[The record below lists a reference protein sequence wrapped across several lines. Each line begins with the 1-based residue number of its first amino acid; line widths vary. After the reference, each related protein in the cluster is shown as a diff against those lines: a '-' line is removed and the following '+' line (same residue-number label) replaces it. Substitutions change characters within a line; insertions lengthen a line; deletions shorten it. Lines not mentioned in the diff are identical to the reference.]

1 MADQTGAINGV
12 QSIIKYLELKGI
24 EATEEE
30 INSVFEN
37 SLEEGSEVLNND
49 TFVQELAE
57 NWDIDPEDEELLN
70 TIGTISA
77 TDGVQETLSYND
89 LHTPVA
95 ASSVTQEDTLPEC
108 FSGRSAD
115 KIQKDENGQHYVT
128 VDEFD
133 INKEDNIDCI
143 SRLIYNTYGVSL
155 YSDEGREIY
164 SKLVEA
170 NPDVLQ
176 EDYNATVIH
185 PDQRINLV
193 DTSSSAVTGGGAAGE
208 GGAVTGEGGAV
219 GGGAGRYV
227 GNTTLSEE
235 QVAEYAQKLQD
246 SMDDGLGVNESAF
259 SELINNEELSADDWV
274 NVLSY
279 YESTFD
285 SSFVQDVDGDFNG
298 NDRTQ
303 IMNQM
308 TSRILESAQQG
319 NPAAIELLCSELHNA
334 TGDMWGTADE
344 FVESVMNG
352 ASDEILTSVMD
363 NYNRVTGSEIYKD
376 FENDFSGKTEKNYLN
391 KLSSAYQNVTG
402 TEYAG
407 WDDGELSLQDGAGSF
422 AQGVVDK
429 AKEQVSGVVSTVTE
443 HPVATAAAVGGVGAA
458 CLAAGAIVGAPVVA
472 AALGIAG
479 LGGALYGAA
488 RAVGGAIEGMKS
500 YNNAQTDAQAQEAMG
515 DVGANTLEL
524 GENVALGTLSGVQT
538 VRAFGAMRSA
548 ATAGSA
554 AGSAAGSVDGALVL
568 PQQSSASATAGAA
581 GGTAAGAG
589 TTDDVL
595 LLGAGTA
602 DDAFGAASGTA
613 SGAASGTSAFTQW
626 QQGRFAQYV
635 EPLSNSLGQLDDI
648 ATGLTKESAQG
659 VRELQTL
666 IQNFMLNP
674 TDKTTYRQLAMAI
687 HPDTSTITAIDGTYL
702 EDLLKTVNVIR
713 DQVLSAA

>member
-77 TDGVQETLSYND
+77 TDGVQETLSYDD
-89 LHTPVA
+89 LNSPVTDSSA
-95 ASSVTQEDTLPEC
+95 AQEETLPEC

-115 KIQKDENGQHYVT
+115 KIQKDDTTGEYYVT

-246 SMDDGLGVNESAF
+246 SMDDGLGVNESSF
-259 SELINNEELSADDWV
+259 DELVNNEELSADDWV

-376 FENDFSGKTEKNYLN
+376 FENDFSGQTEKNYLN

-443 HPVATAAAVGGVGAA
+443 HPVATAAAVGGVGAV

-500 YNNAQTDAQAQEAMG
+500 YNNAQTDAQAQQAMG
-515 DVGANTLEL
+515 DVGASTLEF
-524 GENVALGTLSGVQT
+524 GENVALGALSGVQT
-538 VRAFGAMRSA
+538 ARAFGAMRGA

-554 AGSAAGSVDGALVL
+554 AAGAADSVDDALAL
-568 PQQSSASATAGAA
+568 PQAGQSSASATAGAA
-581 GGTAAGAG
+581 GSV
-589 TTDDVL
+589 DDTL
-595 LLGAGTA
+595 LLGVGTA

-674 TDKTTYRQLAMAI
+674 TDKTTYRQLAMMI
-687 HPDTSTITAIDGTYL
+687 HPDTRTITTIDASYL
-702 EDLLKTVNVIR
+702 DELIKTVNVIR
-713 DQVLSAA
+713 EQVLSAGV

>member
-77 TDGVQETLSYND
+77 TDGVQETLSYDD
-89 LHTPVA
+89 LNSPVTDSSA
-95 ASSVTQEDTLPEC
+95 AQEETLPEC

-115 KIQKDENGQHYVT
+115 KIQKDDTTGEYYVT

-219 GGGAGRYV
+219 GGGAGRYAE
-227 GNTTLSEE
+227 NTTLTDE
-235 QVAEYAQKLQD
+235 QVAQYAQKLHD

-319 NPAAIELLCSELHNA
+319 NPAAVELLCSELHNA
-334 TGDMWGTADE
+334 TGDMLGTADE
-344 FVESVMNG
+344 FVESVMKS

-376 FENDFSGKTEKNYLN
+376 FENDFSGQTEKNYLN

-515 DVGANTLEL
+515 DVGGSALEF
-524 GENVALGTLSGVQT
+524 GENVVVGTLSGAQT

-554 AGSAAGSVDGALVL
+554 AAGAAGSVDDALAL
-568 PQQSSASATAGAA
+568 PQAGQSSAGA
-581 GGTAAGAG
+581 
-589 TTDDVL
+589 L
-595 LLGAGTA
+595 
-602 DDAFGAASGTA
+602 
-613 SGAASGTSAFTQW
+613 
-626 QQGRFAQYV
+626 AQYTD
-635 EPLSNSLGQLDDI
+635 PLNGVLSQLDDI
-648 ATGLTKESAQG
+648 AANMPDATEVQQVQS
-659 VRELQTL
+659 L
-666 IQNFMLNP
+666 IKNFMLNP
-674 TDKTTYRQLAMAI
+674 TDKTAYRQLAMAI
-687 HPDTSTITAIDGTYL
+687 HPDTSTITVLDPSYW
-702 EDLLKTVNVIR
+702 EDLLKTVNLMHSEAMGT
-713 DQVLSAA
+713 VL

>member
-77 TDGVQETLSYND
+77 TDGVQETLSYDD
-89 LHTPVA
+89 LNSPVTDSSA
-95 ASSVTQEDTLPEC
+95 AQDDTLPEC

-115 KIQKDENGQHYVT
+115 KIQKDDTTGEYYVT

-133 INKEDNIDCI
+133 INKEDNIDCV

-259 SELINNEELSADDWV
+259 NELVNNEELSADDWV
-274 NVLSY
+274 NILSY
-279 YESTFD
+279 YESSFD
-285 SSFVQDVDGDFNG
+285 NSFVQDVDGDFNG

-334 TGDMWGTADE
+334 TGDMHGAAEE
-344 FVESVMNG
+344 FVESVMNS
-352 ASDEILTSVMD
+352 ASDEVLTSVMD

-376 FENDFSGKTEKNYLN
+376 FKNDFSGQTQKDYLD
-391 KLSSAYQNVTG
+391 KLSGAYQNVTG
-402 TEYAG
+402 TEYTG
-407 WDDGELSLQDGAGSF
+407 WDDGELALEEQAGAF

-429 AKEQVSGVVSTVTE
+429 AAEQVDNILWLLQQLSAVS
-443 HPVATAAAVGGVGAA
+443 
-458 CLAAGAIVGAPVVA
+458 
-472 AALGIAG
+472 
-479 LGGALYGAA
+479 
-488 RAVGGAIEGMKS
+488 
-500 YNNAQTDAQAQEAMG
+500 
-515 DVGANTLEL
+515 
-524 GENVALGTLSGVQT
+524 
-538 VRAFGAMRSA
+538 
-548 ATAGSA
+548 
-554 AGSAAGSVDGALVL
+554 
-568 PQQSSASATAGAA
+568 
-581 GGTAAGAG
+581 
-589 TTDDVL
+589 
-595 LLGAGTA
+595 
-602 DDAFGAASGTA
+602 
-613 SGAASGTSAFTQW
+613 
-626 QQGRFAQYV
+626 AQYV
-635 EPLSNSLGQLDDI
+635 
-648 ATGLTKESAQG
+648 
-659 VRELQTL
+659 
-666 IQNFMLNP
+666 
-674 TDKTTYRQLAMAI
+674 
-687 HPDTSTITAIDGTYL
+687 
-702 EDLLKTVNVIR
+702 
-713 DQVLSAA
+713 

>member
-37 SLEEGSEVLNND
+37 SLEEGSEVLDND
-49 TFVQELAE
+49 VFVQELAE

-77 TDGVQETLSYND
+77 TDGVQETLSYDD
-89 LHTPVA
+89 LNSPVTDSSA
-95 ASSVTQEDTLPEC
+95 AQDDTLPEC

-155 YSDEGREIY
+155 YSDDGREIY

-285 SSFVQDVDGDFNG
+285 SSFVQDVDGDFNA

-344 FVESVMNG
+344 FVESVMNS

-376 FENDFSGKTEKNYLN
+376 FENDFSGQTEKNYLN

-500 YNNAQTDAQAQEAMG
+500 YNNAQTDAQAQQAMR
-515 DVGANTLEL
+515 DVGANTLEF
-524 GENVALGTLSGVQT
+524 GENVALGALSGAQT
-538 VRAFGAMRSA
+538 AGAFGAMRGA
-548 ATAGSA
+548 ATAGNAA
-554 AGSAAGSVDGALVL
+554 AGAAGSVDDGLALL
-568 PQQSSASATAGAA
+568 PAGQSSAGA
-581 GGTAAGAG
+581 
-589 TTDDVL
+589 L
-595 LLGAGTA
+595 
-602 DDAFGAASGTA
+602 
-613 SGAASGTSAFTQW
+613 
-626 QQGRFAQYV
+626 AQYTD
-635 EPLSNSLGQLDDI
+635 PLNGVLSQLDDI
-648 ATGLTKESAQG
+648 AANMPDATEVQQVQS
-659 VRELQTL
+659 L
-666 IQNFMLNP
+666 IKNFMLNP
-674 TDKTTYRQLAMAI
+674 TDKTAYRQLAMAI
-687 HPDTSTITAIDGTYL
+687 HPDTSTITVLDPSYW
-702 EDLLKTVNVIR
+702 EDLFKTVNLIHSEAVSA
-713 DQVLSAA
+713 VL

>member
-77 TDGVQETLSYND
+77 TDGVQETLSYDD
-89 LHTPVA
+89 LNSPVTDSSA
-95 ASSVTQEDTLPEC
+95 AQDDTLPEC

-334 TGDMWGTADE
+334 TGDMLGTADE
-344 FVESVMNG
+344 FVESVMKS

-376 FENDFSGKTEKNYLN
+376 FENDFSGQTEKNYLN

-402 TEYAG
+402 TEYTG

-515 DVGANTLEL
+515 DVGANALEF
-524 GENVALGTLSGVQT
+524 GENVALGTLSGAQT
-538 VRAFGAMRSA
+538 VKAFGTMRSA

-554 AGSAAGSVDGALVL
+554 AAGAAGSVDDAFAL
-568 PQQSSASATAGAA
+568 PQAGQSSASATAGAA
-581 GGTAAGAG
+581 GSVDDTLLLGAG
-589 TTDDVL
+589 TTDDTL
-595 LLGAGTA
+595 R
-602 DDAFGAASGTA
+602 TA
-613 SGAASGTSAFTQW
+613 SSVGGFTQW
-626 QQGRFAQYV
+626 QQGAFAEYV
-635 EPLSNSLGQLDDI
+635 KPLSNTLDDLNNMVVGNSDDAVKKI
-648 ATGLTKESAQG
+648 Q
-659 VRELQTL
+659 ELQSL
-666 IQNFMLNP
+666 IQNFMLDPKNNSA
-674 TDKTTYRQLAMAI
+674 YRKLVMAI
-687 HPDTSTITAIDGTYL
+687 HPDTTTITTIDASYL
-702 EDLLKTVNVIR
+702 DELIKTVIAIR
-713 DQVLSAA
+713 DQVLSARV

>member
-37 SLEEGSEVLNND
+37 SLEEGSEVLDND
-49 TFVQELAE
+49 VFVQELAE

-155 YSDEGREIY
+155 YSDDGREIY

-334 TGDMWGTADE
+334 TGDMHGAAEE
-344 FVESVMNG
+344 FVESVMNS
-352 ASDEILTSVMD
+352 ASDEVLTSVMD

-376 FENDFSGKTEKNYLN
+376 FKNDFSGQTQKDYLD
-391 KLSSAYQNVTG
+391 KLSGAYQNVTG
-402 TEYAG
+402 TEYTG
-407 WDDGELSLQDGAGSF
+407 WDDGELALEEQVDAF

-429 AKEQVSGVVSTVTE
+429 AKEQVSGVVSTVKE
-443 HPVATAAAVGGVGAA
+443 HPVATAAAVGGVGAV

-472 AALGIAG
+472 AVVGIVG
-479 LGGALYGAA
+479 VGGALYGAA
-488 RAVGGAIEGMKS
+488 RAVSGAIEGMKS
-500 YNNAQTDAQAQEAMG
+500 YNNAQTDAQAQQAMG
-515 DVGANTLEL
+515 DVGASTLEF
-524 GENVALGTLSGVQT
+524 GENVVLGALSGAQT
-538 VRAFGAMRSA
+538 VRAFGAMRGA

-554 AGSAAGSVDGALVL
+554 AAGAADSVDGALVL
-568 PQQSSASATAGAA
+568 PQQSSASALVQY
-581 GGTAAGAG
+581 
-589 TTDDVL
+589 TDPLNGVL
-595 LLGAGTA
+595 
-602 DDAFGAASGTA
+602 S
-613 SGAASGTSAFTQW
+613 
-626 QQGRFAQYV
+626 
-635 EPLSNSLGQLDDI
+635 QLDDI
-648 ATGLTKESAQG
+648 AANMPDATEVQQVQS
-659 VRELQTL
+659 L
-666 IQNFMLNP
+666 IKNFMLNP
-674 TDKTTYRQLAMAI
+674 TDKTAYRQLAMAI
-687 HPDTSTITAIDGTYL
+687 HPDTSTITVLDPSYW
-702 EDLLKTVNVIR
+702 EDLLKTVNLIHSEAMSA
-713 DQVLSAA
+713 VL

>member
-77 TDGVQETLSYND
+77 TDGVQETLSYDD
-89 LHTPVA
+89 LNSPVTDSSA
-95 ASSVTQEDTLPEC
+95 AQEETLPEC

-352 ASDEILTSVMD
+352 ASDEVLTSVMD

-376 FENDFSGKTEKNYLN
+376 FENDFSGQTEKNYLN

-500 YNNAQTDAQAQEAMG
+500 YNNAQTDAQAQQAMG
-515 DVGANTLEL
+515 DVGASTLEF

-538 VRAFGAMRSA
+538 ARAFGAMRGA

-554 AGSAAGSVDGALVL
+554 A
-568 PQQSSASATAGAA
+568 AGAA
-581 GGTAAGAG
+581 GTVDDALALPQAGQSSAGA
-589 TTDDVL
+589 L
-595 LLGAGTA
+595 
-602 DDAFGAASGTA
+602 
-613 SGAASGTSAFTQW
+613 
-626 QQGRFAQYV
+626 AQYTD
-635 EPLSNSLGQLDDI
+635 PLNSVLSQLDDI
-648 ATGLTKESAQG
+648 AANMPDSTEIQQVQS
-659 VRELQTL
+659 L
-666 IQNFMLNP
+666 IKNFMLNP
-674 TDKTTYRQLAMAI
+674 ADKTAYRQLAMAI
-687 HPDTSTITAIDGTYL
+687 HPDTSTITVLDPSYW
-702 EDLLKTVNVIR
+702 EDLLKTVNLIHSEVMSA
-713 DQVLSAA
+713 VL

>member
-1 MADQTGAINGV
+1 M
-12 QSIIKYLELKGI
+12 
-24 EATEEE
+24 
-30 INSVFEN
+30 
-37 SLEEGSEVLNND
+37 
-49 TFVQELAE
+49 
-57 NWDIDPEDEELLN
+57 
-70 TIGTISA
+70 
-77 TDGVQETLSYND
+77 
-89 LHTPVA
+89 
-95 ASSVTQEDTLPEC
+95 
-108 FSGRSAD
+108 
-115 KIQKDENGQHYVT
+115 
-128 VDEFD
+128 
-133 INKEDNIDCI
+133 
-143 SRLIYNTYGVSL
+143 SL

-334 TGDMWGTADE
+334 TDDMSGTADE
-344 FVESVMNG
+344 FVESVMKS

-402 TEYAG
+402 TEYTG

-472 AALGIAG
+472 AALGIVG

-488 RAVGGAIEGMKS
+488 RAVGGAIEGMQS
-500 YNNAQTDAQAQEAMG
+500 YNNAQTDAQAQQAMG
-515 DVGANTLEL
+515 DVGASTLEF

-538 VRAFGAMRSA
+538 ARAFGAMRGA

-554 AGSAAGSVDGALVL
+554 AGSAAGSVDGALVVTGRT
-568 PQQSSASATAGAA
+568 SSTTASA
-581 GGTAAGAG
+581 
-589 TTDDVL
+589 
-595 LLGAGTA
+595 AGTA
-602 DDAFGAASGTA
+602 GR
-613 SGAASGTSAFTQW
+613 FTQW
-626 QQGRFAQYV
+626 QQGAFAEYV
-635 EPLSNSLGQLDDI
+635 KPLSNTLSQLDDV
-648 ATGLTKESAQG
+648 AAGLTQEGAKNI
-659 VRELQTL
+659 RELQTL

-674 TDKTTYRQLAMAI
+674 TDKSAYRQLTMMI
-687 HPDTSTITAIDGTYL
+687 HPDTTTITTIDASYL
-702 EDLLKTVNVIR
+702 DELIKTVNVIR
-713 DQVLSAA
+713 EQVLSAGV

>member
-344 FVESVMNG
+344 FVESVMNS

-376 FENDFSGKTEKNYLN
+376 FENDFSGQTEKNYIN

-402 TEYAG
+402 TEYTG

-500 YNNAQTDAQAQEAMG
+500 YNNAQTDAQAQQAMG
-515 DVGANTLEL
+515 DVGASTLEF

-538 VRAFGAMRSA
+538 ARAFGAMRSA

-554 AGSAAGSVDGALVL
+554 AAGAAGSVDDALTATGRAGSAAGSVDDALAL
-568 PQQSSASATAGAA
+568 PQQSSASA
-581 GGTAAGAG
+581 
-589 TTDDVL
+589 
-595 LLGAGTA
+595 
-602 DDAFGAASGTA
+602 
-613 SGAASGTSAFTQW
+613 FTQW
-626 QQGRFAQYV
+626 QQGAFAEYV
-635 EPLSNSLGQLDDI
+635 KPLSNTLSQLDDV
-648 ATGLTKESAQG
+648 AAGLTKEGAQNI
-659 VRELQTL
+659 RELQTL

-674 TDKTTYRQLAMAI
+674 TDKSAYRQLTMMI
-687 HPDTSTITAIDGTYL
+687 HPDTTTITTIDASYL
-702 EDLLKTVNVIR
+702 DELIKTVNVIR
-713 DQVLSAA
+713 DQVLSAGV

>member
-37 SLEEGSEVLNND
+37 SLEEGSEVLDND
-49 TFVQELAE
+49 VFVQELAE

-77 TDGVQETLSYND
+77 TDGVQETLSYDD
-89 LHTPVA
+89 LNSPVTDSSA
-95 ASSVTQEDTLPEC
+95 AQDDTLPEC

-115 KIQKDENGQHYVT
+115 KIQKDDTTGEYYVT

-274 NVLSY
+274 NILSY
-279 YESTFD
+279 YESSFD
-285 SSFVQDVDGDFNG
+285 NSFVQDVDGDFNG

-344 FVESVMNG
+344 FVESVINS
-352 ASDEILTSVMD
+352 ASDEVLTSVMD

-376 FENDFSGKTEKNYLN
+376 FENDFSGQTEKNYLN

-488 RAVGGAIEGMKS
+488 RAVSGAIEGMKS
-500 YNNAQTDAQAQEAMG
+500 YNNAQTDAQAQQAMG
-515 DVGANTLEL
+515 DVGGSALEF
-524 GENVALGTLSGVQT
+524 GENVALGTLSGAQT
-538 VRAFGAMRSA
+538 VKAFGAMRGA

-554 AGSAAGSVDGALVL
+554 AAGATSSVDDALALPQQSSASATAGAADSVDGALVL
-568 PQQSSASATAGAA
+568 PQQSSASA
-581 GGTAAGAG
+581 
-589 TTDDVL
+589 
-595 LLGAGTA
+595 
-602 DDAFGAASGTA
+602 
-613 SGAASGTSAFTQW
+613 FTQW
-626 QQGRFAQYV
+626 QQGAFAEYV
-635 EPLSNSLGQLDDI
+635 KPLSNTLSQLDDV
-648 ATGLTKESAQG
+648 AAGLTKEGAQNI
-659 VRELQTL
+659 RELQTL

-674 TDKTTYRQLAMAI
+674 TDKSAYRQLTMMI
-687 HPDTSTITAIDGTYL
+687 HPDTTTITTIDASYL
-702 EDLLKTVNVIR
+702 DELIKTVNVIR
-713 DQVLSAA
+713 EQVLSAGV

>member
-1 MADQTGAINGV
+1 M
-12 QSIIKYLELKGI
+12 
-24 EATEEE
+24 
-30 INSVFEN
+30 
-37 SLEEGSEVLNND
+37 
-49 TFVQELAE
+49 
-57 NWDIDPEDEELLN
+57 
-70 TIGTISA
+70 
-77 TDGVQETLSYND
+77 
-89 LHTPVA
+89 
-95 ASSVTQEDTLPEC
+95 
-108 FSGRSAD
+108 
-115 KIQKDENGQHYVT
+115 
-128 VDEFD
+128 
-133 INKEDNIDCI
+133 
-143 SRLIYNTYGVSL
+143 SL

-334 TGDMWGTADE
+334 TGDMLGTADE
-344 FVESVMNG
+344 FVESVMKS

-376 FENDFSGKTEKNYLN
+376 FENDFSGQTEKNYLN

-500 YNNAQTDAQAQEAMG
+500 YNNAQTDAQAQQAMG
-515 DVGANTLEL
+515 DVGASTLEF

-538 VRAFGAMRSA
+538 ARAFGAMRSA

-554 AGSAAGSVDGALVL
+554 A
-568 PQQSSASATAGAA
+568 AGAA
-581 GGTAAGAG
+581 GTVDDALALPQAGQSSAGALVQY
-589 TTDDVL
+589 TDPLNGVL
-595 LLGAGTA
+595 
-602 DDAFGAASGTA
+602 S
-613 SGAASGTSAFTQW
+613 
-626 QQGRFAQYV
+626 
-635 EPLSNSLGQLDDI
+635 QLDDI
-648 ATGLTKESAQG
+648 AANMPDATEVQQVQS
-659 VRELQTL
+659 L
-666 IQNFMLNP
+666 IKNFMLNP
-674 TDKTTYRQLAMAI
+674 ADKTAYRQLAMAI
-687 HPDTSTITAIDGTYL
+687 HPDTSTITVLDPSYW
-702 EDLLKTVNVIR
+702 EDLLKTVNLIHSEVMSA
-713 DQVLSAA
+713 VL

>member
-77 TDGVQETLSYND
+77 TDGVQETLSYDD
-89 LHTPVA
+89 LNSPVTDSSA
-95 ASSVTQEDTLPEC
+95 AQEETLPEC

-115 KIQKDENGQHYVT
+115 KIQKDDTTGEYYVT

-334 TGDMWGTADE
+334 TGDMHGAAEE
-344 FVESVMNG
+344 FVESVMNS
-352 ASDEILTSVMD
+352 ASDEVLTSVMD

-376 FENDFSGKTEKNYLN
+376 FKNDFSGQTQKDYLD
-391 KLSSAYQNVTG
+391 KLSGAYQNVTG
-402 TEYAG
+402 TEYTG
-407 WDDGELSLQDGAGSF
+407 WDDGELALEEQVDAF

-429 AKEQVSGVVSTVTE
+429 AAEQVNSVVSTVAE
-443 HPVATAAAVGGVGAA
+443 HPVETAAAVGAVGAA

-472 AALGIAG
+472 AALGIVG
-479 LGGALYGAA
+479 VGGALYGAA

-500 YNNAQTDAQAQEAMG
+500 YNNAQTDAQAQQAMG
-515 DVGANTLEL
+515 DVGANALEF
-524 GENVALGTLSGVQT
+524 GENVALGALSGAQT
-538 VRAFGAMRSA
+538 ARAFGAMRGA
-548 ATAGSA
+548 AT
-554 AGSAAGSVDGALVL
+554 AGSVDGALVVTGRT
-568 PQQSSASATAGAA
+568 SSTTASAAGSVDN
-581 GGTAAGAG
+581 TLLLGAG
-589 TTDDVL
+589 TTDDTL
-595 LLGAGTA
+595 R
-602 DDAFGAASGTA
+602 TA
-613 SGAASGTSAFTQW
+613 SSVGGFTQW
-626 QQGRFAQYV
+626 QQCVFAEYV
-635 EPLSNSLGQLDDI
+635 KPLSNTLSQLDDV
-648 ATGLTKESAQG
+648 AAGLTQEGAKNI
-659 VRELQTL
+659 RELQTL
-666 IQNFMLNP
+666 IQNFMLDPKNNSA
-674 TDKTTYRQLAMAI
+674 YRQLAMAI
-687 HPDTSTITAIDGTYL
+687 HPDTRTITTIDASYL
-702 EDLLKTVNVIR
+702 DELIKTVIAIR
-713 DQVLSAA
+713 DQVLSAGV

>member
-1 MADQTGAINGV
+1 MANDNSVVSGSTITGI

-115 KIQKDENGQHYVT
+115 KIQKDDTTGEYYVT

-155 YSDEGREIY
+155 YSDDGREIY

-246 SMDDGLGVNESAF
+246 SMDDGLGVNEGAF
-259 SELINNEELSADDWV
+259 NELVNNEELSADDWV

-352 ASDEILTSVMD
+352 ASDEVLTSVMD

-376 FENDFSGKTEKNYLN
+376 FENDFSGQTEKNYLN

-515 DVGANTLEL
+515 DVGGSALEF
-524 GENVALGTLSGVQT
+524 GENVVVGTLSGAQT

-581 GGTAAGAG
+581 GSV
-589 TTDDVL
+589 DDTL

-626 QQGRFAQYV
+626 QQSRFAQYV
-635 EPLSNSLGQLDDI
+635 EPLSNSLGQLDDV
-648 ATGLTKESAQG
+648 AAGLTQEGAKNI
-659 VRELQTL
+659 RELQTL

-674 TDKTTYRQLAMAI
+674 TDKSAYRQLAMMI
-687 HPDTSTITAIDGTYL
+687 HPDTTTITTIDASYL
-702 EDLLKTVNVIR
+702 DELIKTVNAIR
-713 DQVLSAA
+713 DQVLSAGV

>member
-37 SLEEGSEVLNND
+37 SLEEGSEVLDND
-49 TFVQELAE
+49 VFVQELAE

-77 TDGVQETLSYND
+77 TDGVQETLSYDD
-89 LHTPVA
+89 LNSPVTDSSA
-95 ASSVTQEDTLPEC
+95 AQEETLPEC

-115 KIQKDENGQHYVT
+115 KIQKDDTTGEYYVT

-246 SMDDGLGVNESAF
+246 SMDDGLGVNEGAF
-259 SELINNEELSADDWV
+259 NELVNNEELSADDWV

-352 ASDEILTSVMD
+352 ASDEVLTSVMD

-376 FENDFSGKTEKNYLN
+376 FENDFSGQTEKNYLN

-429 AKEQVSGVVSTVTE
+429 AKEQVSGVVSTVKE
-443 HPVATAAAVGGVGAA
+443 HPVATAAAVGGVGAV

-515 DVGANTLEL
+515 DVGGSALEF
-524 GENVALGTLSGVQT
+524 GENVALGALSGAQT
-538 VRAFGAMRSA
+538 VRAFGAMRGA
-548 ATAGSA
+548 ATAGNAA
-554 AGSAAGSVDGALVL
+554 AGAADSVDGALVL

-581 GGTAAGAG
+581 GSAAGGTAGSAAGSVDGALVVTG
-589 TTDDVL
+589 RTSSTTASA
-595 LLGAGTA
+595 AGTA
-602 DDAFGAASGTA
+602 GS
-613 SGAASGTSAFTQW
+613 FTQW
-626 QQGRFAQYV
+626 QQGAFAEYV
-635 EPLSNSLGQLDDI
+635 KPLSNTLSQLDDV
-648 ATGLTKESAQG
+648 AAGLTQEGAKNI
-659 VRELQTL
+659 RELQTL

-674 TDKTTYRQLAMAI
+674 KDKSAYRQLAMMI
-687 HPDTSTITAIDGTYL
+687 HPDTTTITTIDASYL
-702 EDLLKTVNVIR
+702 DELIKTVNAIR
-713 DQVLSAA
+713 DQVLSAGV

>member
-1 MADQTGAINGV
+1 MANDNSVVSGSTITGI

-344 FVESVMNG
+344 FVESVMNS
-352 ASDEILTSVMD
+352 ASDEVLTSVMD

-376 FENDFSGKTEKNYLN
+376 FENDFSGQTEKNYLN

-515 DVGANTLEL
+515 DVGGSALEF
-524 GENVALGTLSGVQT
+524 GENVALGALSGVQT
-538 VRAFGAMRSA
+538 ARAFGAMRGA
-548 ATAGSA
+548 ATAGNAA
-554 AGSAAGSVDGALVL
+554 AGAAGSVDGALAL
-568 PQQSSASATAGAA
+568 PPARQSSASATAGAA
-581 GGTAAGAG
+581 GSV
-589 TTDDVL
+589 DDTL

-602 DDAFGAASGTA
+602 DDAFGAASGT
-613 SGAASGTSAFTQW
+613 SAFTQW
-626 QQGRFAQYV
+626 QQSRFAQYV

-687 HPDTSTITAIDGTYL
+687 HPDTRTITTIDASYL
-702 EDLLKTVNVIR
+702 DELIKTVIAIR
-713 DQVLSAA
+713 DQVLSAGV

>member
-37 SLEEGSEVLNND
+37 CLEEGSEVLDND
-49 TFVQELAE
+49 VFVQELAE

-77 TDGVQETLSYND
+77 TDGVQETLSYDD
-89 LHTPVA
+89 LNSPVTDSSA
-95 ASSVTQEDTLPEC
+95 AQDDTFPEC

-115 KIQKDENGQHYVT
+115 KIQKDDTTGEYYVT

-133 INKEDNIDCI
+133 INKEDNIDCV

-155 YSDEGREIY
+155 YSDDGREIY

-193 DTSSSAVTGGGAAGE
+193 DISSGAVTGGGAAGE

-235 QVAEYAQKLQD
+235 QVAEYAQKLKD
-246 SMDDGLGVNESAF
+246 SMDDGLGVNEGAF
-259 SELINNEELSADDWV
+259 NELINNEELSADDWV
-274 NVLSY
+274 NILSY
-279 YESTFD
+279 YESSFD
-285 SSFVQDVDGDFNG
+285 NSFVQDVDGDFNG

-344 FVESVMNG
+344 FVESVMNS
-352 ASDEILTSVMD
+352 ASDEVLTSVMD

-376 FENDFSGKTEKNYLN
+376 FENDFSGQTEKNYLN

-500 YNNAQTDAQAQEAMG
+500 YNNAQTDAQAQQAMG
-515 DVGANTLEL
+515 DVGASTLEF

-538 VRAFGAMRSA
+538 ARAFGAMRSA

-554 AGSAAGSVDGALVL
+554 AAGAAGSVDDALAL
-568 PQQSSASATAGAA
+568 PQAGQSSASALVQY
-581 GGTAAGAG
+581 
-589 TTDDVL
+589 TDPLNGVL
-595 LLGAGTA
+595 
-602 DDAFGAASGTA
+602 S
-613 SGAASGTSAFTQW
+613 
-626 QQGRFAQYV
+626 
-635 EPLSNSLGQLDDI
+635 QLDDI
-648 ATGLTKESAQG
+648 AANMPDATEVQQVQS
-659 VRELQTL
+659 L
-666 IQNFMLNP
+666 IKNFMLNP
-674 TDKTTYRQLAMAI
+674 TDKTAYRQLAMAI
-687 HPDTSTITAIDGTYL
+687 HPDTSTITVLDPSYW
-702 EDLLKTVNVIR
+702 EDLLKTVNLIHSEAMSA
-713 DQVLSAA
+713 VL

>member
-1 MADQTGAINGV
+1 M
-12 QSIIKYLELKGI
+12 
-24 EATEEE
+24 
-30 INSVFEN
+30 
-37 SLEEGSEVLNND
+37 
-49 TFVQELAE
+49 
-57 NWDIDPEDEELLN
+57 
-70 TIGTISA
+70 
-77 TDGVQETLSYND
+77 
-89 LHTPVA
+89 
-95 ASSVTQEDTLPEC
+95 
-108 FSGRSAD
+108 
-115 KIQKDENGQHYVT
+115 
-128 VDEFD
+128 
-133 INKEDNIDCI
+133 
-143 SRLIYNTYGVSL
+143 SL

-193 DTSSSAVTGGGAAGE
+193 DISSGAVTGGGAAGE

-274 NVLSY
+274 NILSY
-279 YESTFD
+279 YESSFD
-285 SSFVQDVDGDFNG
+285 NSFVQDVDGDFNG

-334 TGDMWGTADE
+334 TGDMLGTADE
-344 FVESVMNG
+344 FVESVMKS

-376 FENDFSGKTEKNYLN
+376 FENDFSGQTEKNYLN

-488 RAVGGAIEGMKS
+488 RAVGGAIEGMQS
-500 YNNAQTDAQAQEAMG
+500 YNNAQTDAQAQQAMG
-515 DVGANTLEL
+515 DVGASTLEF

-538 VRAFGAMRSA
+538 ARAFGAMRSA
-548 ATAGSA
+548 AA
-554 AGSAAGSVDGALVL
+554 AGSAAAGAADSVDGALVL
-568 PQQSSASATAGAA
+568 PQQSSASA
-581 GGTAAGAG
+581 
-589 TTDDVL
+589 L
-595 LLGAGTA
+595 
-602 DDAFGAASGTA
+602 
-613 SGAASGTSAFTQW
+613 
-626 QQGRFAQYV
+626 AQYTD
-635 EPLSNSLGQLDDI
+635 PLNSVLSQLDDI
-648 ATGLTKESAQG
+648 AANMPDATEVQQVQS
-659 VRELQTL
+659 L
-666 IQNFMLNP
+666 IKNFMLNP
-674 TDKTTYRQLAMAI
+674 TDKTAYRQLAMAI
-687 HPDTSTITAIDGTYL
+687 HPDTSTITVLDPSYW
-702 EDLLKTVNVIR
+702 EDLFKTVNLIHSEAMSA
-713 DQVLSAA
+713 VL

>member
-77 TDGVQETLSYND
+77 TDGVQETLSYDD
-89 LHTPVA
+89 LNSPVT
-95 ASSVTQEDTLPEC
+95 ASSVAQDDTLPEC

-115 KIQKDENGQHYVT
+115 KIQKDEVAGGGGYYVT

-133 INKEDNIDCI
+133 INKEDNIDCV

-235 QVAEYAQKLQD
+235 QVAEYAQKLKD

-344 FVESVMNG
+344 FVESVMNS
-352 ASDEILTSVMD
+352 ASDEVLTSVMD

-376 FENDFSGKTEKNYLN
+376 FENDFSGQTEKNYLN

-402 TEYAG
+402 TEYTG

-488 RAVGGAIEGMKS
+488 RAVSGAIEGMQS

-515 DVGANTLEL
+515 DVGANALEF
-524 GENVALGTLSGVQT
+524 GENVALGTLSGAQT
-538 VRAFGAMRSA
+538 VKAFGTMRSA

-554 AGSAAGSVDGALVL
+554 AAGAAGSVDDAFAL
-568 PQQSSASATAGAA
+568 PQAGQSSASATAGAA
-581 GGTAAGAG
+581 DSVDGA
-589 TTDDVL
+589 L
-595 LLGAGTA
+595 ALPPARQSS
-602 DDAFGAASGTA
+602 ASA
-613 SGAASGTSAFTQW
+613 LALPPARQFTEW
-626 QQGRFAQYV
+626 QNGVFAEYV
-635 EPLSNSLGQLDDI
+635 KPLSNTLSQLDDV
-648 ATGLTKESAQG
+648 AAGLTEKGAKNI
-659 VRELQTL
+659 RELQTL

-674 TDKTTYRQLAMAI
+674 TDKSAYRQLTMMI
-687 HPDTSTITAIDGTYL
+687 HPDTRTITTIDASYL
-702 EDLLKTVNVIR
+702 DELIKTVNVIR
-713 DQVLSAA
+713 DQVLSAGV

>member
-37 SLEEGSEVLNND
+37 SLEEGSEVLDND
-49 TFVQELAE
+49 VFVQELAE

-77 TDGVQETLSYND
+77 TDGVQETLSYDD
-89 LHTPVA
+89 LNSPVTDSSA
-95 ASSVTQEDTLPEC
+95 AQDDTLPEC

-115 KIQKDENGQHYVT
+115 KIQKDDTTGEYYVT

-344 FVESVMNG
+344 FVESVMNS

-376 FENDFSGKTEKNYLN
+376 FENDFSGQTEKNYLN

-500 YNNAQTDAQAQEAMG
+500 YNNAQTDAQAQQAMG
-515 DVGANTLEL
+515 DVGASTLEF

-538 VRAFGAMRSA
+538 ARAFGAMRSA

-554 AGSAAGSVDGALVL
+554 AAGAAGSVDDALAL
-568 PQQSSASATAGAA
+568 PQAGQSSASALVQY
-581 GGTAAGAG
+581 
-589 TTDDVL
+589 TDPLNGVL
-595 LLGAGTA
+595 
-602 DDAFGAASGTA
+602 S
-613 SGAASGTSAFTQW
+613 
-626 QQGRFAQYV
+626 
-635 EPLSNSLGQLDDI
+635 QLDDI
-648 ATGLTKESAQG
+648 AANMPDATEVQQVQS
-659 VRELQTL
+659 L
-666 IQNFMLNP
+666 IKNFMLNP
-674 TDKTTYRQLAMAI
+674 TDKTAYRQLAMAI
-687 HPDTSTITAIDGTYL
+687 HPDTSTITVLDPSYW
-702 EDLLKTVNVIR
+702 EDLLKTVNLIHSEAMSA
-713 DQVLSAA
+713 VL

>member
-1 MADQTGAINGV
+1 MANDNSVVSGSTITGI

-77 TDGVQETLSYND
+77 ADGVQETLSYND

-108 FSGRSAD
+108 FNGRSAD
-115 KIQKDENGQHYVT
+115 KIQKDDTTGEYYVT

-246 SMDDGLGVNESAF
+246 SMDDGLGVNEGAF
-259 SELINNEELSADDWV
+259 NELVNNEELSADDWV

-334 TGDMWGTADE
+334 TGDMHGAAEE
-344 FVESVMNG
+344 FVESVMNS
-352 ASDEILTSVMD
+352 ASDEVLTSVMD

-376 FENDFSGKTEKNYLN
+376 FKNDFSGQTQKDYLD
-391 KLSSAYQNVTG
+391 KLSGAYQNVTG
-402 TEYAG
+402 PEYTG
-407 WDDGELSLQDGAGSF
+407 WADGELALEEQVDAF

-429 AKEQVSGVVSTVTE
+429 AKEQVSGVVSTVTG
-443 HPVATAAAVGGVGAA
+443 HPVATAAAVGGVGAV

-472 AALGIAG
+472 AALGIVG
-479 LGGALYGAA
+479 VGGALYGAA

-500 YNNAQTDAQAQEAMG
+500 YNNAQTDAQAQQAMG
-515 DVGANTLEL
+515 DVGANALEF
-524 GENVALGTLSGVQT
+524 GENVALGALSGAQT
-538 VRAFGAMRSA
+538 ARAFGAMRGA
-548 ATAGSA
+548 AT
-554 AGSAAGSVDGALVL
+554 AGSVDGALVVTGRT
-568 PQQSSASATAGAA
+568 SSTTASA
-581 GGTAAGAG
+581 AG
-589 TTDDVL
+589 TV
-595 LLGAGTA
+595 GG
-602 DDAFGAASGTA
+602 
-613 SGAASGTSAFTQW
+613 FTQW
-626 QQGRFAQYV
+626 QQGAFAEYV
-635 EPLSNSLGQLDDI
+635 KPLSNTLSQLDDV
-648 ATGLTKESAQG
+648 AAGLTQEGAKNI
-659 VRELQTL
+659 RELQTL
-666 IQNFMLNP
+666 IQNFMLDPKNNSA
-674 TDKTTYRQLAMAI
+674 YRQLAMMI
-687 HPDTSTITAIDGTYL
+687 HPDTTTITTIDASYL
-702 EDLLKTVNVIR
+702 DELIKTVNVIR
-713 DQVLSAA
+713 EQVLRAGV

>member
-49 TFVQELAE
+49 MFVQELAE

-77 TDGVQETLSYND
+77 TDGVQETLSYDD
-89 LHTPVA
+89 LNSPVTDSSA
-95 ASSVTQEDTLPEC
+95 AQEETLPEC

-115 KIQKDENGQHYVT
+115 KIQKDDTTGEYYVT

-155 YSDEGREIY
+155 YSDDGREIY

-193 DTSSSAVTGGGAAGE
+193 DTSSSAVTSVEDAATGDE
-208 GGAVTGEGGAV
+208 DEGAVA
-219 GGGAGRYV
+219 GGGAGRYAE
-227 GNTTLSEE
+227 NTTLTDE
-235 QVAEYAQKLQD
+235 QVAQYAQKLHD
-246 SMDDGLGVNESAF
+246 SMNDGLGVNEGAF
-259 SELINNEELSADDWV
+259 NELVNNEELSADDWV

-303 IMNQM
+303 VMNQM

-334 TGDMWGTADE
+334 TGDMLGTADE
-344 FVESVMNG
+344 FVESVMKS

-363 NYNRVTGSEIYKD
+363 NYSRVTGSEIYKD
-376 FENDFSGKTEKNYLN
+376 KMLQALN
-391 KLSSAYQNVTG
+391 MR
-402 TEYAG
+402 AG
-407 WDDGELSLQDGAGSF
+407 MT
-422 AQGVVDK
+422 
-429 AKEQVSGVVSTVTE
+429 VS
-443 HPVATAAAVGGVGAA
+443 
-458 CLAAGAIVGAPVVA
+458 
-472 AALGIAG
+472 
-479 LGGALYGAA
+479 
-488 RAVGGAIEGMKS
+488 
-500 YNNAQTDAQAQEAMG
+500 
-515 DVGANTLEL
+515 
-524 GENVALGTLSGVQT
+524 
-538 VRAFGAMRSA
+538 
-548 ATAGSA
+548 
-554 AGSAAGSVDGALVL
+554 
-568 PQQSSASATAGAA
+568 
-581 GGTAAGAG
+581 
-589 TTDDVL
+589 
-595 LLGAGTA
+595 
-602 DDAFGAASGTA
+602 
-613 SGAASGTSAFTQW
+613 
-626 QQGRFAQYV
+626 
-635 EPLSNSLGQLDDI
+635 
-648 ATGLTKESAQG
+648 
-659 VRELQTL
+659 
-666 IQNFMLNP
+666 
-674 TDKTTYRQLAMAI
+674 
-687 HPDTSTITAIDGTYL
+687 
-702 EDLLKTVNVIR
+702 
-713 DQVLSAA
+713 

>member
-1 MADQTGAINGV
+1 MANDNSVVSGSTITGI

-115 KIQKDENGQHYVT
+115 KIQKDDTTGEYYVT

-133 INKEDNIDCI
+133 INKEDNIDCV

-185 PDQRINLV
+185 PNQRINLV
-193 DTSSSAVTGGGAAGE
+193 DTSSGGAAVGE
-208 GGAVTGEGGAV
+208 GEGVVAGEGEGAVAGEGE
-219 GGGAGRYV
+219 AGRYAE
-227 GNTTLSEE
+227 NTTLTDE
-235 QVAEYAQKLQD
+235 QVVDYAQKLHE

-259 SELINNEELSADDWV
+259 NELVNNEELSADDWV
-274 NVLSY
+274 NILSY
-279 YESTFD
+279 YESSFD
-285 SSFVQDVDGDFNG
+285 NSFVQDVDGDFNA

-515 DVGANTLEL
+515 DVGGSALEF
-524 GENVALGTLSGVQT
+524 GENVVLGALSGAQT
-538 VRAFGAMRSA
+538 VRAFGAMRGA

-554 AGSAAGSVDGALVL
+554 AAGAADSVDGALVL
-568 PQQSSASATAGAA
+568 PQQSSASALVQY
-581 GGTAAGAG
+581 
-589 TTDDVL
+589 TDPLNGVL
-595 LLGAGTA
+595 
-602 DDAFGAASGTA
+602 S
-613 SGAASGTSAFTQW
+613 
-626 QQGRFAQYV
+626 
-635 EPLSNSLGQLDDI
+635 QLDDI
-648 ATGLTKESAQG
+648 AANMPDATEVQQVQS
-659 VRELQTL
+659 L
-666 IQNFMLNP
+666 IKNFMLNP
-674 TDKTTYRQLAMAI
+674 TDKTAYRQLAMAI
-687 HPDTSTITAIDGTYL
+687 HPDTSTITVLDPSYW
-702 EDLLKTVNVIR
+702 EDLLKTVNLIHSEAMSA
-713 DQVLSAA
+713 VL

>member
-1 MADQTGAINGV
+1 MANDNSVVSGSTITGI

-274 NVLSY
+274 NILSY
-279 YESTFD
+279 YESSFD
-285 SSFVQDVDGDFNG
+285 KSFVQDVDGDFNG

-344 FVESVMNG
+344 FVESVMNS
-352 ASDEILTSVMD
+352 ASDEVLTSVMD

-376 FENDFSGKTEKNYLN
+376 FENDFSGQTEKNYLN

-443 HPVATAAAVGGVGAA
+443 HPVATAAAVGGVGAV

-472 AALGIAG
+472 AALGIVG
-479 LGGALYGAA
+479 VGGALYGAA
-488 RAVGGAIEGMKS
+488 RAVSGAIEGMKS

-515 DVGANTLEL
+515 DVGGSALEF
-524 GENVALGTLSGVQT
+524 GENVALGALSGAQT
-538 VRAFGAMRSA
+538 VRAFGAMRGA
-548 ATAGSA
+548 ATAGNAA
-554 AGSAAGSVDGALVL
+554 AGAAGSVDGALAL
-568 PQQSSASATAGAA
+568 PPARQSSASATAGAA
-581 GGTAAGAG
+581 GSV
-589 TTDDVL
+589 DDTL

-602 DDAFGAASGTA
+602 DDAFGAASGT
-613 SGAASGTSAFTQW
+613 SAFTQW
-626 QQGRFAQYV
+626 QQSRFAQYV

-687 HPDTSTITAIDGTYL
+687 HPDTRTITTIDASYL
-702 EDLLKTVNVIR
+702 DELIKTVIAIR
-713 DQVLSAA
+713 DQVLSAGV

>member
-37 SLEEGSEVLNND
+37 CLEEGSEVLDND
-49 TFVQELAE
+49 VFVQELAE

-77 TDGVQETLSYND
+77 TDGVQETLSYDD
-89 LHTPVA
+89 LNSPVTDSSA
-95 ASSVTQEDTLPEC
+95 AQDDTLPDC

-115 KIQKDENGQHYVT
+115 KIQKDEVAGGGYYVT

-133 INKEDNIDCI
+133 INKEDNIDCV

-334 TGDMWGTADE
+334 TGDMHGAAEE

-352 ASDEILTSVMD
+352 ASDEVLTSVMD

-376 FENDFSGKTEKNYLN
+376 FKNDFSGQTQKDYLD
-391 KLSSAYQNVTG
+391 KLSGAYQNVTG
-402 TEYAG
+402 TEYTG
-407 WDDGELSLQDGAGSF
+407 WDDGELALEEQVDAF

-429 AKEQVSGVVSTVTE
+429 AAEQVNSVVSTVAE
-443 HPVATAAAVGGVGAA
+443 HPVETAAAVGGVGAV
-458 CLAAGAIVGAPVVA
+458 CLAAGAIFGAPVVA
-472 AALGIAG
+472 AALGIVG
-479 LGGALYGAA
+479 VGGALYGAA
-488 RAVGGAIEGMKS
+488 RAVSGAIEGMKS

-515 DVGANTLEL
+515 DVGGSALEF
-524 GENVALGTLSGVQT
+524 GENVALGTLSGAQT
-538 VRAFGAMRSA
+538 ARAFGTMRSA

-554 AGSAAGSVDGALVL
+554 AAGAAGSVDDALALPQAGQSSAGALV
-568 PQQSSASATAGAA
+568 QY
-581 GGTAAGAG
+581 
-589 TTDDVL
+589 TDPLNGVL
-595 LLGAGTA
+595 
-602 DDAFGAASGTA
+602 S
-613 SGAASGTSAFTQW
+613 
-626 QQGRFAQYV
+626 
-635 EPLSNSLGQLDDI
+635 QLDDI
-648 ATGLTKESAQG
+648 AANMPDATEVQQVQS
-659 VRELQTL
+659 L
-666 IQNFMLNP
+666 IKNFMLNP
-674 TDKTTYRQLAMAI
+674 ADKTAYRQLAMAI
-687 HPDTSTITAIDGTYL
+687 HPDTSTITVLDPSYW
-702 EDLLKTVNVIR
+702 EDLLKTVNLIHSEVMSA
-713 DQVLSAA
+713 VL

>member
-77 TDGVQETLSYND
+77 TDGVQETLSYDD
-89 LHTPVA
+89 LNSPVTDSSA
-95 ASSVTQEDTLPEC
+95 AQDDTLPEC

-115 KIQKDENGQHYVT
+115 KIQKDDTTGEYYVT

-133 INKEDNIDCI
+133 INKEDNIDCV

-259 SELINNEELSADDWV
+259 NELVNNEELSADDWV
-274 NVLSY
+274 NILSY
-279 YESTFD
+279 YESSFD
-285 SSFVQDVDGDFNG
+285 NSFVQDVDGDFNG

-334 TGDMWGTADE
+334 TGDMHGAAEE
-344 FVESVMNG
+344 FVESVMNS
-352 ASDEILTSVMD
+352 ASDEVLTSVMD

-376 FENDFSGKTEKNYLN
+376 FKNDFSGQTQKDYLD
-391 KLSSAYQNVTG
+391 KLSGAYQNVTG
-402 TEYAG
+402 TEYTG
-407 WDDGELSLQDGAGSF
+407 WDDGELALEEQAGAF

-429 AKEQVSGVVSTVTE
+429 AAEQVDSVVSTVKE
-443 HPVATAAAVGGVGAA
+443 HPVATAAAVGGVGAV

-472 AALGIAG
+472 AVVGIVG
-479 LGGALYGAA
+479 VGGALYGAA
-488 RAVGGAIEGMKS
+488 RAVSGAIEGMKS

-515 DVGANTLEL
+515 DVGGSALEF
-524 GENVALGTLSGVQT
+524 GENVALGALSGAQT
-538 VRAFGAMRSA
+538 VKAFGAMRGA

-554 AGSAAGSVDGALVL
+554 AAGAADSVDGALVL
-568 PQQSSASATAGAA
+568 PQQSSASA
-581 GGTAAGAG
+581 
-589 TTDDVL
+589 L
-595 LLGAGTA
+595 
-602 DDAFGAASGTA
+602 
-613 SGAASGTSAFTQW
+613 
-626 QQGRFAQYV
+626 AQYTD
-635 EPLSNSLGQLDDI
+635 PLNSVLSQLDDI
-648 ATGLTKESAQG
+648 AANMPDATEVQQVQS
-659 VRELQTL
+659 L
-666 IQNFMLNP
+666 IKNFMLNP
-674 TDKTTYRQLAMAI
+674 TDKTAYRQLAMAI
-687 HPDTSTITAIDGTYL
+687 HPDTSTITVLDPSYW
-702 EDLLKTVNVIR
+702 EDLFKTVNLIHSEAMSA
-713 DQVLSAA
+713 VL

>member
-37 SLEEGSEVLNND
+37 SLEEGSEVLDND
-49 TFVQELAE
+49 VFVQELAE

-77 TDGVQETLSYND
+77 TDGVQETLSYDD
-89 LHTPVA
+89 LNSPVTDSSA
-95 ASSVTQEDTLPEC
+95 AQEETLPEC

-115 KIQKDENGQHYVT
+115 KIQKDDTTGEYYVT

-155 YSDEGREIY
+155 YSDDGREIY

-344 FVESVMNG
+344 FVESVMNS

-402 TEYAG
+402 TEYTG

-500 YNNAQTDAQAQEAMG
+500 YNNAQTDAQAQQAMG
-515 DVGANTLEL
+515 DVGGNALEF
-524 GENVALGTLSGVQT
+524 GENVALGALSGAQT
-538 VRAFGAMRSA
+538 VRAFGAMRGA

-554 AGSAAGSVDGALVL
+554 AAGAADSVDGALVL

-581 GGTAAGAG
+581 GSAAGGTAGSAAGSVDGALVVTG
-589 TTDDVL
+589 RTSSTTASA
-595 LLGAGTA
+595 AGTA
-602 DDAFGAASGTA
+602 GR
-613 SGAASGTSAFTQW
+613 FTQW
-626 QQGRFAQYV
+626 QQGVFAEYV
-635 EPLSNSLGQLDDI
+635 KPLSNTLSQLDDV
-648 ATGLTKESAQG
+648 AAGLTKEGAQNI
-659 VRELQTL
+659 RELQTL

-674 TDKTTYRQLAMAI
+674 TDKSAYRQLAMMI
-687 HPDTSTITAIDGTYL
+687 HPDTTTITTIDASYL
-702 EDLLKTVNVIR
+702 DELIKTVNAIR
-713 DQVLSAA
+713 DQVLSARV

>member
-37 SLEEGSEVLNND
+37 SLEEGSEVLDND
-49 TFVQELAE
+49 VFVQELAE

-77 TDGVQETLSYND
+77 TDGVQETLSYDD
-89 LHTPVA
+89 LNSPVTDSSA
-95 ASSVTQEDTLPEC
+95 AQDDTLPEC

-115 KIQKDENGQHYVT
+115 KIQKDDTTGEYYVT

-133 INKEDNIDCI
+133 INKEDNIDCV

-344 FVESVMNG
+344 FVESVMKS

-376 FENDFSGKTEKNYLN
+376 FENDFSGQTEKNYLN

-515 DVGANTLEL
+515 DVGGSALEF
-524 GENVALGTLSGVQT
+524 GENVVVGTLSGAQT

-568 PQQSSASATAGAA
+568 PQQSSASALVQY
-581 GGTAAGAG
+581 
-589 TTDDVL
+589 TDPLNGVL
-595 LLGAGTA
+595 
-602 DDAFGAASGTA
+602 S
-613 SGAASGTSAFTQW
+613 
-626 QQGRFAQYV
+626 
-635 EPLSNSLGQLDDI
+635 QLDDI
-648 ATGLTKESAQG
+648 AANMPDATEVQQVQS
-659 VRELQTL
+659 L
-666 IQNFMLNP
+666 IKNFMLNP
-674 TDKTTYRQLAMAI
+674 TDKTAYRQLAMAI
-687 HPDTSTITAIDGTYL
+687 HPDTSTITVLDPSYW
-702 EDLLKTVNVIR
+702 EDLLKTVNLIHSEAMSA
-713 DQVLSAA
+713 VL